1 MSLQEE
7 VIRAQV
13 DQFER
18 DGYLV
23 IPDVLSSEKVDRLN
37 AAIDELT
44 AEEEPSVA
52 HNIATV
58 NHPELA
64 SLIDEPTILP
74 WSSIFSATTF
84 SFSSLT

>member
-23 IPDVLSSEKVDRLN
+23 VPDVLSSEKVDRLN
-37 AAIDELT
+37 AAIDEVLRKKSP
-44 AEEEPSVA
+44 A
-52 HNIATV
+52 
-58 NHPELA
+58 
-64 SLIDEPTILP
+64 
-74 WSSIFSATTF
+74 
-84 SFSSLT
+84 

>member
-7 VIRAQV
+7 TIRPQV

-23 IPDVLSSEKVDRLN
+23 LPDVLSSEKVDRLN
-37 AAIDELT
+37 TAIDEVL

-52 HNIATV
+52 HNIYHCIDR
-58 NHPELA
+58 HPELA
-64 SLIDEPTILP
+64 SLIDEPTIQPQLDNIIANNNQ
-74 WSSIFSATTF
+74 IFI
-84 SFSSLT
+84 

>member
-23 IPDVLSSEKVDRLN
+23 VPDVLSSEKVDRLN
-37 AAIDELT
+37 AAIDEVL

-52 HNIATV
+52 HNIYHLNLWSKQFKREAPMTAGAGGV
-58 NHPELA
+58 NA
-64 SLIDEPTILP
+64 SRRGNL
-74 WSSIFSATTF
+74 
-84 SFSSLT
+84 

>member
-23 IPDVLSSEKVDRLN
+23 VPDVLSSEKVDRLN
-37 AAIDELT
+37 TAIDEVQRKKSP
-44 AEEEPSVA
+44 A
-52 HNIATV
+52 
-58 NHPELA
+58 
-64 SLIDEPTILP
+64 
-74 WSSIFSATTF
+74 WRTTF
-84 SFSSLT
+84 TTASTAIPSSLR